1 MRKPP
6 WAGAG
11 SGRAGAGSARAG
23 AGSGHARRLA
33 VIVLALINLLT
44 LGAGGALAGLLPAR
58 LAQWKI
64 PAVASRPAVRPGA
77 LLASAG
83 ASGPVPTEAG
93 LAASLSGWLASGP
106 LGSHVTAVVA
116 DPSSGKVLFSQDG
129 SSPSA
134 PASTAKLATAV
145 AALDALGPDA
155 RFATT
160 VVEDAGA
167 ATTGATP
174 KIILV
179 GGGDPTLAA
188 GHPPAS
194 DYPQPATLEGLAAA
208 TARALRARHQDT
220 VTLGYDTALYHGP
233 GLAPGWSQS
242 YVTTGNVTDI
252 TSLEVDQ
259 GRLLPDGLPQD
270 ADDPGNLRPRSLTPA
285 SDAAQAFARYLG
297 RDGIRIRGS
306 AAPATAARGSTRL
319 ARVSSATVAA
329 MVEQMLTE
337 SNNVIA
343 ENLARHVAIATK
355 LPATFSGAAQA
366 VTDVVR
372 RLGAG
377 TGVHLVDGSGLSP
390 DDRIPAATLVRL
402 VSLAASSAHPGLRA
416 AITGLP
422 VAGFSG
428 TLSAGG
434 SVFGN
439 IAAAARGVV
448 RAKTGNLDTVV
459 TLAGLVDDRS
469 GTVLAFAFMADK
481 VPSATDLDQAASAID
496 HLAESL
502 AGCGC
507 G

>member
-1 MRKPP
+1 MRKPS
-6 WAGAG
+6 WVGAG
-11 SGRAGAGSARAG
+11 SSRP
-23 AGSGHARRLA
+23 RLMTI
-33 VIVLALINLLT
+33 VVLALINLLT
-44 LGAGGALAGLLPAR
+44 IGAGGALAGLLPAR
-58 LAQWKI
+58 LAQWKV
-64 PAVASRPAVRPGA
+64 PAVASRPVIRPGV
-77 LLASAG
+77 LLATAG
-83 ASGPVPTEAG
+83 ASGPVPSQAG
-93 LAASLSGWLASGP
+93 LAARLSGLLSASP
-106 LGSHVTAVVA
+106 LGPHVTAVVA
-116 DPSSGKVLFSQDG
+116 DPGSGKVLFSRDG
-129 SSPSA
+129 SSPSV

-145 AALDALGPDA
+145 AALETLGPEA
-155 RFATT
+155 RFTT
-160 VVEDAGA
+160 RVVEAGPGPA
-167 ATTGATP
+167 SGARRL
-174 KIILV
+174 ILV

-188 GHPPAS
+188 GRPPS
-194 DYPQPATLEGLAAA
+194 GDYPQPATLEALAAA
-208 TARALRARHQDT
+208 TARVLRARHQHT
-220 VTLGYDTALYHGP
+220 VRLGYDTSLYHGP
-233 GLAPGWSQS
+233 GLGPGWPES

-259 GRLLPDGLPQD
+259 GRLLADGLPQD

-285 SDAAQAFARYLG
+285 TDAVRAFAHYLG
-297 RDGIRIRGS
+297 RDGIHIVG
-306 AAPATAARGSTRL
+306 APVRATAARGSPQV
-319 ARVSSATVAA
+319 AGVSSPTVAA

-343 ENLARHVAIATK
+343 ENLARHVAIATR

-366 VTDVVR
+366 VTNVAR

-377 TGVHLVDGSGLSP
+377 SGVHLVDGSGLSP
-390 DDRIPAATLVRL
+390 DDRIPAASLVRL
-402 VSLAASSAHPGLRA
+402 VSLAASAAHPRLRA

-439 IAAAARGVV
+439 IAATARGVV
-448 RAKTGNLDTVV
+448 RAKTGNLDTVA

-481 VPSATDLDQAASAID
+481 IAAAADLPKAADAID